1 MRYFGDKFFPAL
13 SMPNKIKLITSCA
26 TELIKLAKMTDG
38 QANLDC
44 KKDMLNTCQNDKNYL
59 RNYTLCSLKQPK
71 VNLFFLFH
79 LSIFF
84 LNHFYLFIN
93 LSFVFQFL
101 FNIQIQFYTIF
112 SAQHVP
118 LPYFISLP

>member
-1 MRYFGDKFFPAL
+1 MRDFGDNFFPAL

-26 TELIKLAKMTDG
+26 TELIKLAKMTDR

-44 KKDMLNTCQNDKNYL
+44 TKDMLNTCQNCDKLSDKNYFKNL
-59 RNYTLCSLKQPK
+59 TLCSLKLSK

-79 LSIFF
+79 LSIF
-84 LNHFYLFIN
+84 LKYFYLFIN

-112 SAQHVP
+112 SAQHKYVN
-118 LPYFISLP
+118 